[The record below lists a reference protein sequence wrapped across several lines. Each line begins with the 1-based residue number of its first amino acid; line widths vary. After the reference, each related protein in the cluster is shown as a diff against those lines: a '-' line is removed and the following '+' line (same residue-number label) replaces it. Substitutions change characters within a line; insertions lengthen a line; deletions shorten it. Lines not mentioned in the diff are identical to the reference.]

1 MKAAESETGP
11 RAGGDVERFV
21 GEFSPR
27 VGDIALTARE
37 RILGLVPDARERV
50 IPGWKAVTYTLGD
63 AERHEVVSLVLHGGH
78 VNLQFPAGVHLP
90 DPGGLLEG
98 SGKSMRHVKLTDA
111 GAVGM
116 EQVGKLILAAAE
128 RARSSTTTRDRD

>member
-1 MKAAESETGP
+1 MKAVESETGP

-27 VGDIALTARE
+27 VRDIALTARE
-37 RILGLVPDARERV
+37 RILGLVPDAKERV

-63 AERHEVVSLVLHGGH
+63 AERHEVVLLVLHRRH

-90 DPGGLLEG
+90 DPCGLLEG

-111 GAVGM
+111 ETVEM
-116 EQVGKLILAAAE
+116 EQVGRLVLAAAE
-128 RARSSTTTRDRD
+128 RARSSTTTPDRD